1 MTEQSWT
8 GELRKAAASYLGRFA
23 DAGELRAAWK
33 PWEELSERVRE
44 FLSRENLKELDGKEV
59 YHRVVS
65 LFEDRPRIRG
75 RFKALVSFQE
85 GDKLREALLRLVTAR
100 EKGDR
105 GRRIEALGL
114 GGLGRATASEILCL
128 WWPYRFLPQNTLTCR
143 ALAKLVPVY
152 RKSDITALPY
162 DSFMDLAGTL
172 LEPFTEEAGR
182 KAPDF
187 SESLVEKRFLY
198 FYAFLSDLK

>member
-1 MTEQSWT
+1 MTDQTWT
-8 GELRKAAASYLGRFA
+8 GETRKAVVSYLGRFA
-23 DAGELRAAWK
+23 ETEEMRSAWK
-33 PWEELSERVRE
+33 PWKELSERVRT
-44 FLSRENLKELDGKEV
+44 FLSRKNLKELPGEEV
-59 YHRVVS
+59 YLRVVS

-128 WWPYRFLPQNTLTCR
+128 WWPYRFLPQNTVTCR
-143 ALAKLVPVY
+143 AIAKLVPVY
-152 RKSDITALPY
+152 RKGDITALPY

-172 LEPFTEEAGR
+172 LEPFTEEVSR
-182 KAPDF
+182 KAP
-187 SESLVEKRFLY
+187 ELTENLMEKRFLY